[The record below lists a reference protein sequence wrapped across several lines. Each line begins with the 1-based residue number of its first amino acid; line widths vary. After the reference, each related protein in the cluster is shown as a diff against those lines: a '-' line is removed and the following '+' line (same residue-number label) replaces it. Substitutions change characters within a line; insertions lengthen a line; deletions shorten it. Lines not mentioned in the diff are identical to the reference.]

1 MAGTACYKPGLRSRL
16 IHAIR
21 GCRGLKGEPKG
32 FGCRDFRDL
41 LPRARSQLGG
51 LIVLVWDSVRL
62 HQPTRVVRAGLKQI
76 RHRPDFV
83 DSCLAGTGLI
93 ADG

>member
-1 MAGTACYKPGLRSRL
+1 MFQLPTYAPDLNPQE
-16 IHAIR
+16 AIWW
-21 GCRGLKGEPKG
+21 LVQ
-32 FGCRDFRDL
+32 RDIGNL
-41 LPRARSQLGG
+41 AAAALGQ
-51 LIVLVWDSVRL
+51 I
-62 HQPTRVVRAGLKQI
+62 TRVVRAGLKQI